1 MIDHYCEKLGINIP
15 VLENLKGHRQ
25 AKTYSLLIVALL
37 ERGGPMT
44 LMEVANRFAAAGIA
58 PADFAF
64 SSLQRCRPARV
75 PVFRDGKYYALDL
88 QDEELD
94 FWTFRL
100 GLRRPKIEPAK
111 TKKPVVEALPGPE
124 VPLTVDELV
133 EAWQDAAIYSWS
145 ALRVALSV
153 LDAHGEPMTPAD
165 VLTFVNAHTRGHL
178 LSSES
183 AQYWAKGAAIRV
195 RSDGMW
201 EMNTEHKALLSAR
214 TAVRKRL
221 ENIRHREA
229 ERPDPEAI
237 RANIL
242 AWERKREAH
251 AAELAELRR
260 VILHGFPAKG
270 PMAVVLV
277 DVGAREISMYLGPEL
292 DKARARLADYDVIG
306 ALQPR
311 ALLKAL
317 DFDLGK
323 RRVVDLGP
331 PQKSKQLNKRGRKL
345 TITTAMLIQGS
356 CGISR
361 PLGEQKKLREYLRQG
376 QTTRLRRRLEADAK
390 SLFALYQYGRLHGAV
405 RLRWGFLDEMIR
417 APWVHRD
424 EVTLYGLMR
433 QARERRQ
440 AIEAVIGSAPGWTEP
455 WARARVCQIGKDVS
469 GNWLHLID
477 EEGYPIDD
485 REVQLAR
492 LIDRRLNGT

>member
-1 MIDHYCEKLGINIP
+1 MSNQYCEKLGLDVP
-15 VLENLKGHRQ
+15 VLENLKGHQQ
-25 AKTYSLLIVALL
+25 ANTYSLLIAALL

-58 PADFAF
+58 PVDSAF
-64 SSLQRCRPARV
+64 SSLQRCRPARA
-75 PVFRDGKYYALDL
+75 PVFRDEKNYALDL
-88 QDEELD
+88 QDDELD
-94 FWTFRL
+94 FWAFRL
-100 GLRRPKIEPAK
+100 GLRPPKVEPAK
-111 TKKPVVEALPGPE
+111 TKKPVAEALPGPE

-133 EAWQDAAIYSWS
+133 EAWQDAAIYCWS

-153 LDAHGEPMTPAD
+153 LDAHKEPMTPAD
-165 VLTFVNAHTRGHL
+165 VLAFANAHTRGHL

-195 RSDGMW
+195 RVDGMW
-201 EMNTEHKALLSAR
+201 EMDAEHKALLSAR

-221 ENIRHREA
+221 ENIRRRKA
-229 ERPDPEAI
+229 ERPDPKKI

-270 PMAVVLV
+270 PIAVVLL
-277 DVGAREISMYLGPEL
+277 DVGAHEISMYLGPEL
-292 DKARARLADYDVIG
+292 DEARARLADYDVIG

-317 DFDLGK
+317 DFDLGE
-323 RRVVDLGP
+323 RQVADLGP

-345 TITTAMLIQGS
+345 MITTAMLIQGS

-376 QTTRLRRRLEADAK
+376 QSARLRRRLEADAK
-390 SLFALYQYGRLHGAV
+390 SLFAIYQYGRLHGAV

-424 EVTLYGLMR
+424 EVTLYGLLR
-433 QARERRQ
+433 RASERGQ
-440 AIEAVIGSAPGWTEP
+440 AIEAIIGSAPGWTEP
-455 WARARVCQIGKDVS
+455 WARAQLCQIGKDTS
-469 GNWLHLID
+469 GNWLYLID
-477 EEGYPIDD
+477 EEGHPIDERD
-485 REVQLAR
+485 VQLAR
-492 LIDRRLNGT
+492 LVQIDA